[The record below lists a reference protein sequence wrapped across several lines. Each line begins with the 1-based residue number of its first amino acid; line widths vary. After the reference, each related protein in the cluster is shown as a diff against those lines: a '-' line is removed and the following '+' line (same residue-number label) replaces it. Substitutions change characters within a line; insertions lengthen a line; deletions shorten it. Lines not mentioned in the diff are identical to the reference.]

1 MAFFSSPSLVDAIE
15 DLLDRERQ
23 AVLGGNLDGLT
34 RLIPEKI
41 RLMERMARIRQPL
54 GQIDG
59 LKDKA
64 LQNQRLLEAV
74 ARGIE
79 SVSAHVTGLQTNK
92 PPLRT
97 YDATGASKEIL
108 QHRSTLEK
116 RA

>member
-34 RLIPEKI
+34 RLMPEKT
-41 RLMERMARIRQPL
+41 RLMERMTRARQPL
-54 GQIDG
+54 GEIDR
-59 LKDKA
+59 LKEKA
-64 LQNQRLLEAV
+64 LQNQKLLEAV
-74 ARGIE
+74 AHGIK
-79 SVSAHVTGLQTNK
+79 SVSEHVTGLQTRK

-97 YDATGASKEIL
+97 YDATGLSKEIL

>member
-1 MAFFSSPSLVDAIE
+1 MAFFNSPSLVDIVE

-23 AVLGGNLDGLT
+23 AVLDGNLDGLT

-41 RLMERMARIRQPL
+41 RLMERMAQIRQPI
-54 GQIDG
+54 GKIDR
-59 LKDKA
+59 LKNKA
-64 LQNQRLLEAV
+64 LQNKRLLEAV

-79 SVSAHVTGLQTNK
+79 SVSAHVTGLKTDK